1 MNTKARANLVQ
12 LIGAKALA
20 AVEEFE
26 RDLPPGLAARFE
38 HLVWTIDQGTADQCH
53 VEEERVRALMRDHLA
68 GGVWLELLRCHCEGS
83 GDLGC
88 CEHPGTPEQRLRED
102 AGGR

>member
-12 LIGAKALA
+12 VIGAKALA

-26 RDLPPGLAARFE
+26 RALPPGLAARFE

-53 VEEERVRALMRDHLA
+53 AEENRVLAMVRAHLA
-68 GGVWLELLRCHCEGS
+68 SGIWLDVLWFHCEGS
-83 GDLGC
+83 GAPRR
-88 CEHPGTPEQRLRED
+88 CEHYGTPEQRLREVP
-102 AGGR
+102 GGR